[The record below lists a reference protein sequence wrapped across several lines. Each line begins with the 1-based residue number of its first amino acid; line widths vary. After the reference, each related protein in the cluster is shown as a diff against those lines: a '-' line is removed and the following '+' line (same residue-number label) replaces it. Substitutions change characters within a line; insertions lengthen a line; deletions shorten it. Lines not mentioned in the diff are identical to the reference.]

1 VHLVPSVPRKAL
13 FKLLQAAR
21 PSSGAESRK
30 PSLQPFETW
39 SDARRLVA
47 GAVIDVRELFR

>member
-1 VHLVPSVPRKAL
+1 VPRKAL